1 MAKAKKKLS
10 TAGLR
15 KLGGYSGARYA
26 KTAHKAGKKGGKHKQ
41 SAASKFLA
49 AVKIW

>member
-1 MAKAKKKLS
+1 MAKGKKKLS
-10 TAGLR
+10 TSGLR
-15 KLGGYSGARYA
+15 KLGGYSGPRYSKA
-26 KTAHKAGKKGGKHKQ
+26 AHKAGKRGGKHKQ